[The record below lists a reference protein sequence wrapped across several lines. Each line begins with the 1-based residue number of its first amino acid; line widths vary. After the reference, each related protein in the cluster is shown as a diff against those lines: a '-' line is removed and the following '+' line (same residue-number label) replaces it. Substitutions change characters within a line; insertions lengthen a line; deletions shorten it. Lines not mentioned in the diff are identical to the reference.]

1 MGKRQLICGTAF
13 VCADRRPQLK
23 EHIYSSTPE
32 PNLYIG
38 KRNAGHI
45 SNYYLGE
52 VITDDEVA
60 AVQSAAEKL
69 GVDVL
74 NTRYVAL
81 CIYVT
86 IPDKLSNSELS
97 KMGRMILP
105 FWLPLQKLS
114 LQNYMLLT
122 TSRRLR
128 NLKFSTVTIP
138 RS

>member
-1 MGKRQLICGTAF
+1 MEKRKLIYGTAS

-23 EHIYSSTPE
+23 EHIYSATPE

-69 GVDVL
+69 GIDVL
-74 NTRYVAL
+74 NTRYVSP

-86 IPDKLSNSELS
+86 VPDKPSNPDLS
-97 KMGRMILP
+97 KMDRMILP
-105 FWLPLQKLS
+105 SWLPLQILS
-114 LQNYMLLT
+114 LQNYMILT
-122 TSRRLR
+122 TSRLLR
-128 NLKFSTVTIP
+128 NL
-138 RS
+138 

>member
-1 MGKRQLICGTAF
+1 METRQLIYGTAS

-23 EHIYSSTPE
+23 EHIYSTTPE

-69 GVDVL
+69 GIDVL
-74 NTRYVAL
+74 NTRCVAI

-86 IPDKLSNSELS
+86 VPDELSNPELS
-97 KMGRMILP
+97 KTSRMISS
-105 FWLPLQKLS
+105 FWLPLQILS

-122 TSRRLR
+122 TSRRL
-128 NLKFSTVTIP
+128 
-138 RS
+138 